1 MNRIVSSAILAALV
15 LQAPAS
21 ASPAITVSGAY
32 SRPATD
38 MGAVFLKIENAGKDA
53 DRLDRAASEV
63 AGATEVHESYAV
75 DGGEAMR
82 HVPYLEIP
90 AGKTVT
96 LKSGGYH
103 IMLIGLRHDLQVG
116 QHFTIRLHFAGAGW
130 VDVPVEVKSF

>member
-1 MNRIVSSAILAALV
+1 MKRMLVLALLAALFV
-15 LQAPAS
+15 RTPAS
-21 ASPAITVSGAY
+21 GDAAITVSGAY

-38 MGAVFLKIENAGKDA
+38 MGAVFLKIENSGKDA
-53 DRLDRAASEV
+53 DRLDGADSTVAS
-63 AGATEVHESYAV
+63 ATEVHESYAV

-90 AGKTVT
+90 AGKMVA

-103 IMLIGLRHDLQVG
+103 IMLIGLHHDLQVG
-116 QHFTIRLHFAGAGW
+116 QHFTIRLHFAAAGW